1 MLHLVELLYSEGF
14 LTSWLEM
21 VHMWLLTHSGNSYSQ
36 GHFDQVPLLWC
47 LLSISLGFYK
57 TKHKLSKRKR
67 SKGCQE
73 RGIIPVITSHV
84 RALSAI
90 FYFDNFF
97 FFLF

>member
-47 LLSISLGFYK
+47 LLLISLGFYK

-73 RGIIPVITSHV
+73 RGIPVITSHV
-84 RALSAI
+84 RAPSAI
-90 FYFDNFF
+90 FYFDFF